1 MREWCLPVIQLKT
14 YRVVAQDK
22 QNECQPKEIA
32 GNQEDALDY
41 QSISSSL
48 DWIQETEK
56 VLMIVFIM

>member
-1 MREWCLPVIQLKT
+1 M
-14 YRVVAQDK
+14 QDK

-48 DWIQETEK
+48 DWIQETES
-56 VLMIVFIM
+56 VDDCFHYVIDLA